1 MSELFSEVLA
11 NKGTINE
18 SYLLGENLKVT
29 FDFRSLFTQIL
40 YNDFIEIG
48 NTNCTLCD
56 AFPEEFQTELFRS
69 NIFLDLYFNK

>member
-48 NTNCTLCD
+48 NTM
-56 AFPEEFQTELFRS
+56 
-69 NIFLDLYFNK
+69 